1 MTRDFSRSKVCKVDD
16 SCDQTLDSFSKFY
29 LFNAWLN
36 ESSIMITPTNHHS
49 STQKFPFQGIYFSS
63 YTSEKALNSSAG
75 ESARLSKIAKGNT
88 MNFLSYYIWS
98 ITVDFHYR
106 IITCIR
112 T

>member
-1 MTRDFSRSKVCKVDD
+1 
-16 SCDQTLDSFSKFY
+16 
-29 LFNAWLN
+29 
-36 ESSIMITPTNHHS
+36 MITPTNHYS
-49 STQKFPFQGIYFSS
+49 SKQKSPFQGIYFPS

-88 MNFLSYYIWS
+88 MNFLSDYIWS